1 MDNDLVSK
9 RRAERCTTHSHAC
22 DCREYAHAQEI
33 ERLRA
38 EVEGLREQHGR
49 DSAELRRLCAAR
61 DEQRDGRL
69 YALERAVVAE
79 RERDALRARAERAEA
94 RIADAPA
101 VKAMCADLLT
111 RLQRLSGENPV
122 ARVILLPEDWPEI
135 ERMISVSELRIVAK
149 QNLRSM
155 IVLDSA
161 DKKLMLACLEELQ

>member
-1 MDNDLVSK
+1 M
-9 RRAERCTTHSHAC
+9 T
-22 DCREYAHAQEI
+22 
-33 ERLRA
+33 
-38 EVEGLREQHGR
+38 
-49 DSAELRRLCAAR
+49 
-61 DEQRDGRL
+61 
-69 YALERAVVAE
+69 
-79 RERDALRARAERAEA
+79 
-94 RIADAPA
+94 
-101 VKAMCADLLT
+101 DLLT

>member
-33 ERLRA
+33 TRKDA
-38 EVEGLREQHGR
+38 EI
-49 DSAELRRLCAAR
+49 AELR
-61 DEQRDGRL
+61 
-69 YALERAVVAE
+69 
-79 RERDALRARAERAEA
+79 A
-94 RIADAPA
+94 RIADAETA
-101 VKAMCADLLT
+101 VIAKSPWWSMTDLVT
-111 RLQRLSGENPV
+111 RLQRLSGQNPV
-122 ARVILLPEDWPEI
+122 ARLVLTPDDWPEI